1 MAMLWKNGLTAVF
14 LLLLSR
20 LSGLARESA
29 LAAAFGV
36 GPLADAVV
44 LMLTL
49 PDLLVGVAL
58 SGAMSYVLLPHWAK
72 LPVNESA
79 HHQSQVGWLFAGL
92 GLLVAGVLWVW
103 AALWAS
109 GFAPG
114 LAQAHPELA
123 TTGMAGAALALPWAF
138 MAAVLGARLQYRI
151 DMVGL
156 YAANLVVNGVLVA
169 ALCWFVLSRQTPM
182 PSVDTLRLMAGFLLL
197 SMLARLVWQ
206 VHRLGIQIPAKFCF
220 KKITPYS
227 FFKRSKSIF
236 FYEFFTV
243 KSSLFNWVAAVVVAG
258 IPLVIYLIARSL
270 AAREGMGALSVFN
283 YAWKLVEL
291 PQLLVIQVLAVLAL
305 PAFSRAVMHS
315 ETAWIQV
322 FRRAFSLA
330 WVLACA
336 AMVALWWGAALLAQ
350 VLFGWGRMDAAALA
364 KVTEWGTWGA
374 LCLLPC
380 AAVSMWLALL
390 ASLGQLRRVA
400 QAWMGVA
407 CVATLAGNAWVH
419 TGPAAMVWLNAVWM
433 VLAVCVLW
441 QHQSLLRRSV
451 PWTELAPPT
460 GVAMLTGGLAN
471 YLLPLPW
478 WQALLAGVACV
489 VCLLLVAWRT
499 SISFRQS
506 IRPDAADSLPSAH
519 RD

>member
-1 MAMLWKNGLTAVF
+1 MFVRAG
-14 LLLLSR
+14 LLSFVLLVLSR
-20 LSGLARESA
+20 VSGLARESA

-58 SGAMSYVLLPHWAK
+58 SGALSYILLPYWVR
-72 LPVNESA
+72 LPEQESVQ
-79 HHQSQVGWLFAGL
+79 HQVQVWWVFAIF
-92 GLLVAGVLWVW
+92 GLLLAVVLWMGAPWWV
-103 AALWAS
+103 S
-109 GFAPG
+109 GLSPG
-114 LAQAHPELA
+114 LAQADHALA
-123 TTGMAGAALALPWAF
+123 DQAMLGAALAVPWAF
-138 MAAVLGARLQYRI
+138 MAAVLSARLQHRT
-151 DMVGL
+151 DMIGL
-156 YAANLVVNGVLVA
+156 YAANLVVNAVLVG
-169 ALCWFVLSRQTPM
+169 ALCWLALPRQSPM
-182 PSVDTLRLMAGFLLL
+182 PELDALGWMVGALLA
-197 SMLARLVWQ
+197 SMLARLAWQ
-206 VHRLGIQIPAKFCF
+206 AHRLAPGTLWVKFS
-220 KKITPYS
+220 KKRAVCG
-227 FFKRSKSIF
+227 FFQGVKSIF
-236 FYEFFTV
+236 KHRFSDPQPQLLDWF
-243 KSSLFNWVAAVVVAG
+243 AAVIVTGV
-258 IPLVIYLIARSL
+258 PLLVYLGARGFAS
-270 AAREGMGALSVFN
+270 RQGVGALTTFN

-291 PQLLVIQVLAVLAL
+291 PQLLLIQVLAVLAL
-305 PAFSRAVMHS
+305 PVLSRAVVQS
-315 ETAWIQV
+315 PLLWGGV
-322 FRRAFSLA
+322 FRRIFTLA
-330 WVLACA
+330 WCLACA

-350 VLFGWGRMDAAALA
+350 VLFGWGKMDAAALA
-364 KVTEWGTWGA
+364 QVTEWSIWGA

-380 AAVSMWLALL
+380 ATVSICLALL
-390 ASLGQLRRVA
+390 ASLGRLRQVA
-400 QAWMGVA
+400 LVWLVVS
-407 CVATLAGNAWVH
+407 CVAILAGNAWVH
-419 TGPAAMVWLNAVWM
+419 TGLAAMVWLNALWM
-433 VLAVCVLW
+433 TLAVCVLW